1 MKEKMKGFLENIIIF
16 VKLFLMV
23 LIQDFMGILILQEI
37 GWEFFDGRNVVKLIR
52 FYVIFGD
59 LYGEFVINI

>member
-23 LIQDFMGILILQEI
+23 FIQDFMGILILQEI